1 MQAIKDR
8 ERWPVQLSEQ
18 QCVDCARG
26 ANGCNG
32 GKPTDCWEMSKWNG
46 GTMKNSDYRYRAIE
60 TGRCLADN
68 EDATYRSFAENWGTV
83 RPDSA
88 IRMLQRGPLAI
99 DVAAGSDFWRN
110 YRGGVV
116 TSSSDCPNRWWN
128 LNHSVV
134 IVGFE
139 AGYTGWTKKEECNWT
154 WRGRN
159 CNEFWERITA
169 DVWLIQNSQGDH
181 WGDDG
186 FMRIKK
192 EDNGNGGCG
201 MNHRIRWLTVK

>member
-1 MQAIKDR
+1 
-8 ERWPVQLSEQ
+8 
-18 QCVDCARG
+18 
-26 ANGCNG
+26 
-32 GKPTDCWEMSKWNG
+32 
-46 GTMKNSDYRYRAIE
+46 MKNSDYRYRAIE

-139 AGYTGWTKKEECNWT
+139 
-154 WRGRN
+154 
-159 CNEFWERITA
+159 
-169 DVWLIQNSQGDH
+169 
-181 WGDDG
+181 
-186 FMRIKK
+186 
-192 EDNGNGGCG
+192 
-201 MNHRIRWLTVK
+201 